1 MPALLASPYH
11 ATSQN
16 PQDSEISFSV
26 IHGWSAFGGA
36 DHGQA
41 AEPRSAC
48 THPVVS
54 IRLVQ
59 NIRQVSFILSDFSI
73 M

>member
-36 DHGQA
+36 DMGKQPNLDQHAPIQ
-41 AEPRSAC
+41 
-48 THPVVS
+48 
-54 IRLVQ
+54 
-59 NIRQVSFILSDFSI
+59 
-73 M
+73 